1 MKIKEEELSNIK
13 TQQEK
18 LDRIVKEIGIVE
30 TQKHALCHEVG
41 ILNQEIQQTKVDLE
55 KAYGSINID
64 MSDGSYEKIVN
75 EDPQPELDPKLNKV

>member
-1 MKIKEEELSNIK
+1 MKIKEEELSKIK

-18 LDRIVKEIGIVE
+18 LDRIVNEIGIVE
-30 TQKHALCHEVG
+30 TQKHSLCHEVG